1 MICFSVIVNGI
12 PVCCCFFFVV
22 VVIVVVVVDV
32 VDVAVVVVVVVFV
45 FIPGGKTMV
54 CYLPNYLYKVDFLKR
69 RKTT

>member
-1 MICFSVIVNGI
+1 MMICFSVIVNGI
-12 PVCCCFFFVV
+12 SVCCCFFVV
-22 VVIVVVVVDV
+22 VVVVVDV
-32 VDVAVVVVVVVFV
+32 FDVDVVDVVVVFV